1 MFNQFKNG
9 EMVLVTGIG
18 QNNKKYYNDLLAKVI
33 ERDPYYKDYHLQ
45 FEDGSDDWLMP
56 EYLQKLN

>member
-18 QNNKKYYNDLLAKVI
+18 QNDEKCYNGILAKVI
-33 ERDPYYKDYHLQ
+33 ESDPYYKDYHLQ